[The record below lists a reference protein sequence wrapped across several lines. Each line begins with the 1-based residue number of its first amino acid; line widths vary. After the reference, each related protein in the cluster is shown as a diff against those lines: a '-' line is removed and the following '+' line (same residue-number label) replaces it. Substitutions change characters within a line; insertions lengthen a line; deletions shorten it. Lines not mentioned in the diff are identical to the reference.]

1 MSQNYFYKDF
11 EGEELG
17 PFSYEEMRAW
27 WDGNY
32 FDPQLLVKKEGEA
45 EFTPISDRPEEFPPL
60 VATTE
65 TETDG
70 DAEKEQKTKE
80 DDDKD
85 ASDESSSSSPPPPP
99 PPPPPDSD
107 EEEEEDDEE
116 APPPPPPPAKKS
128 CPENYYYKDKEG
140 KIQGP
145 FPLEQMKAWTHA
157 GFFPKGHPVAI
168 GADSEFLPIE
178 EYPDLLSAF
187 PGNAEQDARTTAEI
201 SNFQAQQMN
210 AFNFYMQY
218 QQQRVAAEE
227 QRLKQRVAELGGTS
241 SQQYLAIGKFNSL
254 TGAFQDSYSGPFN
267 GADRE
272 LSDYLDL
279 DRYQEVR
286 REHQRLVE
294 LGLAQTKKPKKPSSS
309 SKDQK
314 KN

>member
-17 PFSYEEMRAW
+17 PFSYEEMREW

-60 VATTE
+60 ESTTE
-65 TETDG
+65 AEPASHTGSD
-70 DAEKEQKTKE
+70 EKEHKSEENEKAQ
-80 DDDKD
+80 
-85 ASDESSSSSPPPPP
+85 DESSPLPPPP

-107 EEEEEDDEE
+107 EEEEDDDE
-116 APPPPPPPAKKS
+116 APPPPPPPPAKKF
-128 CPENYYYKDKEG
+128 CPENYYYYKDKEG

-157 GFFPKGHPVAI
+157 GFFPKGHLVAV

-178 EYPDLLSAF
+178 QYPDLLAAF
-187 PGNAEQDARTTAEI
+187 PGNAEQDARTAAEV

-241 SQQYLAIGKFNSL
+241 EQQYLAIGKFNSL

-279 DRYQEVR
+279 DRYQELR
-286 REHQRLVE
+286 REHQRLVD
-294 LGLAQTKKPKKPSSS
+294 LGLAQTRKPKKP
-309 SKDQK
+309 KEQK